1 MCRTIPG
8 CGCEPATS
16 HTSSLGC
23 VLLLL
28 RTATSLL
35 LAMMGRRYWDDDKR
49 PSQYT
54 ATSVSVPHVSMMYSI
69 HMHGYTFSIHY
80 IDSTR
85 LVYLRRSLPSSTSSL
100 PSNTSSSTYALTP
113 ILLWKVLLFRH
124 HPFRVPPRLAHQE
137 KIPRYCKTSELSD
150 LRRKGHLP
158 AYS

>member
-1 MCRTIPG
+1 MLVSSSDIANIQSGLCPLAF
-8 CGCEPATS
+8 EDSYKSASS
-16 HTSSLGC
+16 HYGI
-23 VLLLL
+23 
-28 RTATSLL
+28 
-35 LAMMGRRYWDDDKR
+35 RYGDDDKR

-54 ATSVSVPHVSMMYSI
+54 ASSVSVPHVSMMYSI

-113 ILLWKVLLFRH
+113 KLLWKVLLFRH